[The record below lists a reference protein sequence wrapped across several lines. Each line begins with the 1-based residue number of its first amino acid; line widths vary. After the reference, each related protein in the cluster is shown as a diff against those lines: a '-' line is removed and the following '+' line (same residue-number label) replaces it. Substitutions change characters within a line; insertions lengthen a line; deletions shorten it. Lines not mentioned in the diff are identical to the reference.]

1 MPHIYNSLTK
11 TKAIFN
17 SHVPKKINMYVCGMT
32 VYDLCHIGHARVMT
46 VFDMITRYFRYLDY
60 DVNYI
65 RNITD
70 IDDKIIARAHENQE
84 PYQTLTARFI
94 EEMHKDTDALN
105 ILPPTKEPRATEYIA
120 HMISLIQQLVEK
132 KLAYVASNG
141 DVYYA
146 VHQFKHYGELA
157 HQDVDKLRSGA
168 RVSIVEAKTDPLD
181 FALWKLAKPDEPA
194 WDSPWGKGRP
204 GWHIECSAMA
214 LDCLEAP
221 IDIHG
226 GGFDLIFPHHQ
237 NEIAQSEGATDK
249 KFVNTW
255 MHVGFVTINKEKMS
269 KSLNN
274 FFTIREVLNQY
285 PPEVVRYYLLSSHYR
300 SPLNYSVELLDQSRS
315 ALERLYLTLRDVPPQ
330 GERQEN
336 AFSQR
341 FHEAMEDDFN
351 TPIAFAVLFDLAR
364 EINKTQDV
372 ALSALL
378 KHLAGLLG
386 FLTQDPDAFLKQA
399 LALNGEEIEALIVKR
414 NAARQAKDWALADDV
429 RKQLQEKGITIE
441 DGAKGTTWRRS

>member
-1 MPHIYNSLTK
+1 MLHIYNSLTK
-11 TKAIFN
+11 NKSVFQSI
-17 SHVPKKINMYVCGMT
+17 VPKKINMYVCGMT

-46 VFDMITRYFRYLDY
+46 VFDMITRYFRYLGY

-70 IDDKIIARAHENQE
+70 VDDKIINRAHENKE
-84 PYQTLTARFI
+84 PYDQLTARFI
-94 EEMHKDTDALN
+94 DEMHADTHALN
-105 ILPPTKEPRATEYIA
+105 MLLPTKEPRATDYIA
-120 HMISLIQQLVEK
+120 HMVTLIQQLIDK

-146 VHQFKHYGELA
+146 VHAFKTYGELA
-157 HQDVDKLRSGA
+157 HQDLEKLRSGA

-181 FALWKLAKPDEPA
+181 FVLWKLAKPGEPS

-204 GWHIECSAMA
+204 GWHLECSAMA
-214 LDCLEAP
+214 LDCLGEH

-237 NEIAQSEGATDK
+237 NEIAQSEGATGK

-285 PPEVVRYYLLSSHYR
+285 PSEIVRYYLLSSHYR

-315 ALERLYLTLRDVPPQ
+315 SLERLYLTLRDVPPE
-330 GERQEN
+330 GTPQEN
-336 AFSQR
+336 DFSKR

-351 TPIAFAVLFDLAR
+351 TPIAFAVLFDLVR
-364 EINKTQDV
+364 EINKTQNH
-372 ALSALL
+372 ALSASL

-386 FLTQDPDAFLKQA
+386 FLEQDPDVFLKQDLTLEGA
-399 LALNGEEIEALIVKR
+399 EIESLIEKR
-414 NAARQAKDWALADDV
+414 NTARNTKNWALADSV
-429 RKQLQEKGITIE
+429 RKELHEKGIAIE
-441 DGAKGTTWRRS
+441 DGPNGTTWRRG